1 MDCHGAK
8 HSQNGAAKLQS
19 RKADKRVEQNGG
31 AAGIDGMEIAAFR
44 DFLAEHWDTILG
56 KLRDGSYCPSPVRR
70 VELIRFAHPSGSHS
84 AVCLP
89 SVGSRNR
96 MARKGR
102 WAYQQCWIV
111 SFNKRSLKS

>member
-1 MDCHGAK
+1 VK
-8 HSQNGAAKLQS
+8 
-19 RKADKRVEQNGG
+19 QNGG

-44 DFLAEHWDTILG
+44 GFLAEHRDTILG

-70 VELIRFAHPSGSHS
+70 VELIRFAHPSGSYS

-96 MARKGR
+96 MARNAR
-102 WAYQQCWIV
+102 SASRRCWTV
-111 SFNKRSLKS
+111 SSNKRSLRS